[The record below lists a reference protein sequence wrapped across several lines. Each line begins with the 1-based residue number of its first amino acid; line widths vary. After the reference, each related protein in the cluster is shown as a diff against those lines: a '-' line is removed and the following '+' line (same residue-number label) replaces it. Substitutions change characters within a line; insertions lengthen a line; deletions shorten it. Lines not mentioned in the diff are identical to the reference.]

1 MVTLDEYL
9 RDNNVS
15 VEAFASMVGVSR
27 MSVYRWINR
36 DSFPK
41 LVQLRRI
48 VEVTH
53 GKVSADSFLLAPKAR
68 EVA

>member
-1 MVTLDEYL
+1 
-9 RDNNVS
+9 
-15 VEAFASMVGVSR
+15 MVGVSR